1 MYIMNPRI
9 FIEPTNW
16 FQRLFKK
23 AYIIKF
29 VAATERYGETSRWA
43 VTETF
48 LEQSFKEEEFNEQ
61 AIETFVQNVV
71 SKISG
76 NISIDIFDETK
87 TYSKDTVT
95 CSYKD

>member
-1 MYIMNPRI
+1 MNPRI
-9 FIEPTNW
+9 FIEPTSW

-23 AYIIKF
+23 NYVIKF

-48 LEQSFKEEEFNEQ
+48 FTQYYKEEEFNEHS
-61 AIETFVQNVV
+61 IESFVQNIL

-76 NISIDIFDETK
+76 NISIDIFDSTK
-87 TYSKDTVT
+87 TYSKDTVYT
-95 CSYKD
+95 YKRD